1 MNPGRKVRIT
11 GDDDLLHTLATAKF
25 RDVSRLARWAAVA
38 MVLTLTGGWL
48 VPSPVLAGVES
59 AVGPYGPE
67 GPRMREQFWMLPS
80 GEDGRYLRATVFRP
94 DDRGEAARKRPL
106 VVINH
111 GTAEATR
118 MAVSMP
124 VYYWLSRWFVERG
137 YVVVLPQRRGH
148 GATGGVLSEAV
159 GNCANPDHF
168 QSGQVAADDISAVV
182 SYFQAQPFVDSSEVV
197 VAGVSTGGWASLAYA
212 ARNPKGVRAVVNFS
226 GGRGGHAGGMPN
238 AVCGAKRLI
247 ESARR
252 FGEKARV
259 PTLWLYSDNDSYFGP
274 DLARSMAKAWSA
286 GGGQAQLHVLGA
298 YGSEGHNIADDRAG
312 WELWGGDLAAFL
324 TSATPPASDTVAMS
338 AAPAAVATHDVVA
351 EKRPESV
358 RASNAAFQPADS
370 ASGLIVAP

>member
-1 MNPGRKVRIT
+1 
-11 GDDDLLHTLATAKF
+11 
-25 RDVSRLARWAAVA
+25 
-38 MVLTLTGGWL
+38 
-48 VPSPVLAGVES
+48 
-59 AVGPYGPE
+59 
-67 GPRMREQFWMLPS
+67 MREQFWMLPS
-80 GEDGRYLRATVFRP
+80 GEDGRHLRATVFRP
-94 DDRGEAARKRPL
+94 ADEAQSPRKRPL

-111 GTAEATR
+111 GTAESTR

-137 YVVVLPQRRGH
+137 FVVVLPQRRGH
-148 GATGGVLSEAV
+148 GATGGVLSEAI

-182 SYFQAQPFVDSSEVV
+182 DYFRTQPFVDASEVV

-212 ARNPKGVRAVVNFS
+212 SRNPKGVRAVVNFS
-226 GGRGGHAGGMPN
+226 GGRGGHAGGMAN

-274 DLARSMAKAWSA
+274 DLARSMAKAWTS

-324 TSATPPASDTVAMS
+324 TAATPPPADAVAMS
-338 AAPAAVATHDVVA
+338 AAPAGAPAHDVVA
-351 EKRPESV
+351 EKRVEPA
-358 RASNAAFQPADS
+358 RASTAAFQALES
-370 ASGLIVAP
+370 SSGMIVGR